1 MRAVVI
7 GDVHGCIDE
16 LKDIVRQARE
26 INPNIEIYQIGDL
39 LDKGPDQVGCV
50 RYCIAEGIKVVM
62 GNHEAKHI
70 RKRRQYIKGK
80 KLEDFEATYQDT
92 ILNLTDDEWVWLE
105 SLPYT
110 IQIGKST
117 LVHAGI
123 GPHSFKRTE
132 ELLYIRYVDWSG
144 KMVGNTFGPADGLTA
159 WQDVYQGSQ
168 TVIYGHNAYKEQDV
182 PKYSNNTI
190 GIDLGCV
197 YGNYLCGLLIPKDEA
212 FFILNLVTK
221 AKKVYYT

>member
-1 MRAVVI
+1 MHAVVI

-16 LKDIVRQARE
+16 LKDMVRKARE
-26 INPNIEIYQIGDL
+26 LNPRIQIYQIGDL
-39 LDKGPDQVGCV
+39 LDKGPDQVACV
-50 RYCIAEGIKVVM
+50 RYCIAEGIHVVM

-80 KLEDFEATYQDT
+80 KLEDFDATYQDT

-105 SLPYT
+105 NLPYT
-110 IQIGKST
+110 IQIGKSI

-123 GPHSFKRTE
+123 GPHSLKRTE
-132 ELLYIRYVDWSG
+132 ELLYIRYVGPDW
-144 KMVGNTFGPADGLTA
+144 KMIGNTFGPAEGLIA
-159 WQDVYQGSQ
+159 WQDIYEGSE
-168 TVIYGHNAYKEQDV
+168 TVIYGHNAYKEQDI
-182 PKYSNNTI
+182 PQYLGNTI

-197 YGNYLCGLLIPKDEA
+197 YGNYLCGQVLFKSGESFMVTLL
-212 FFILNLVTK
+212 TK

>member
-1 MRAVVI
+1 MHAVVI

-16 LKDIVRQARE
+16 LKDMVRQARE
-26 INPNIEIYQIGDL
+26 LNPRIQIYQIGDL
-39 LDKGPDQVGCV
+39 LDKGPDQVACV
-50 RYCIAEGIKVVM
+50 RYCIAEGIHVVM

-123 GPHSFKRTE
+123 GPHSLKRTE
-132 ELLYIRYVDWSG
+132 ELLYIRYVDSSG
-144 KMVGNTFGPADGLTA
+144 KMVGNTFEAKDGLTP
-159 WQDVYQGSQ
+159 WQNVYDGSQ
-168 TVIYGHNAYKEQDV
+168 KIIYGHNAYKEQDI
-182 PKYSNNTI
+182 PHYFGNTI

-197 YGNYLCGLLIPKDEA
+197 YGNYLCGLLLYEDGKN
-212 FFILNLVTK
+212 FLLNLVTK